1 MISYELR
8 LAGEV
13 SIKHNPAVIPI
24 SSTLR
29 ETCLFDTMVNISDCD
44 EVISND
50 QVTATRV
57 WPHVPLLV
65 PAPLRLS
72 LAAPSL

>member
-8 LAGEV
+8 LVKSPLNIIQLLYQSHPLTER
-13 SIKHNPAVIPI
+13 N
-24 SSTLR
+24 LF
-29 ETCLFDTMVNISDCD
+29 FDTMVNISDCD

-50 QVTATRV
+50 QVTASRV